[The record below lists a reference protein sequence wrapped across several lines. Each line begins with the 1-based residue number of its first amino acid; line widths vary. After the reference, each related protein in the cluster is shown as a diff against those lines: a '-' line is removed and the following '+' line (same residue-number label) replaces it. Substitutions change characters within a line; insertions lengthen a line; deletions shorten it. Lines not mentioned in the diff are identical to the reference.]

1 VIFTKFKRFIAVLL
15 CAVVLLSFSLSAF
28 ASVVMDKYVYSN
40 IGSPLESFY
49 ACFLSYCDIQ
59 CTTYNLSSEYDVASW
74 RNLTVEFGD
83 YVAEKDSVLVNQIS
97 SYVGSLCSSLI
108 PYDSSDTYSIS
119 FYYISD
125 MVESLLGHLYSFLSQ
140 YWSDLNSNTFCLIPF
155 SMSLNEDATQVNDFT
170 KVSFNSGYT
179 LNEWFFNFSDLV
191 INLCHLGAVGDDFLG
206 CILQFRFDYGKLPI
220 KVRYTGSSDI
230 VQCNFLDYL
239 NAYIE
244 YYNNSSSGDSS
255 DDTSSDTSSSGSNS
269 DSSEDTSSDENS
281 YTSINS
287 YYEHFYRSLFYCVLS
302 SYDVHIFSSEY
313 VNTEYVLDS
322 AMDLIWKKI
331 KNHEFSSY
339 STVLTDFKNI
349 AHYEYDNFVDSDI
362 KFYQIDFSATEFH
375 KRFYYGFYDIFFSV
389 FDVDGDDAYST
400 SEFLGCKCVDFDG
413 MTLVFS
419 FDTSKPL
426 GQGSQF
432 SSQWNEKLYNFIR
445 TYNGPLYIPFYKDS
459 SLYFMDYT
467 WNHPTYGWSKTFKIF
482 DGYSMILYHE
492 NQPEDSIEYWYYD
505 KNAIYETWTDWLNID
520 VPAVKIPSALQ
531 ALDNFFNYPVEFI
544 NHFFL
549 YTSDFFAFLGLL
561 WDMIPNQF
569 TTIMLSGFIIIF
581 VTKLFTRS

>member
-1 VIFTKFKRFIAVLL
+1 MIVTKIKRFISILL
-15 CAVVLLSFSLSAF
+15 CVIVLLSFSLSAF
-28 ASVVMDKYVYSN
+28 ASYSTLVYENINSIQESFVASFLSHCGIEVEFFDFDIDYSGSEFKNAAWCNLTREFLNYVDNNDSKLTTKILEYASSSGVDSSIQSSTYVWTGSFKDCRSIVNQLIYHFYNFLTNYENVYGYCDVPIFMYVGIDDPVKYTGVYSRVTFLN
-40 IGSPLESFY
+40 IGSNVDTWYNNVGKSIQD
-49 ACFLSYCDIQ
+49 YC
-59 CTTYNLSSEYDVASW
+59 T
-74 RNLTVEFGD
+74 GD
-83 YVAEKDSVLVNQIS
+83 YVD
-97 SYVGSLCSSLI
+97 
-108 PYDSSDTYSIS
+108 
-119 FYYISD
+119 
-125 MVESLLGHLYSFLSQ
+125 
-140 YWSDLNSNTFCLIPF
+140 
-155 SMSLNEDATQVNDFT
+155 
-170 KVSFNSGYT
+170 
-179 LNEWFFNFSDLV
+179 
-191 INLCHLGAVGDDFLG
+191 DDFAECYLNYYW
-206 CILQFRFDYGKLPI
+206 DYGKLPLGYGTYLETLESYI
-220 KVRYTGSSDI
+220 D
-230 VQCNFLDYL
+230 DYDTP
-239 NAYIE
+239 
-244 YYNNSSSGDSS
+244 SGDSS
-255 DDTSSDTSSSGSNS
+255 GGSSDSSDTSSSGSNS

-339 STVLTDFKNI
+339 STALTDFKNI
-349 AHYEYDNFVDSDI
+349 ANYEYDNFVDSDI

-389 FDVDGDDAYST
+389 FDVDGDDAYGT

-419 FDTSKPL
+419 FDTSMPL

-505 KNAIYETWTDWLNID
+505 KNAIYETWTDWLNKY
-520 VPAVKIPSALQ
+520 VPAVEIPSALQ

-561 WDMIPNQF
+561 WDMIPNEF
-569 TTIMLSGFIIIF
+569 TIIMLSGFIIIF